1 MKRLARSIPGA
12 NSRTIALRALA
23 IPSVKLALVHN
34 VGRLVRREI
43 KTLCADKFAS
53 IQRDTSSLIHGMSLE
68 PIFSELSKNAPILTA
83 LLMESCPST
92 KSDAQKRIAITI
104 SSAILLKF
112 RNPKMKL
119 VASMFSMVLQAGHA
133 GRQVSMH
140 GVCMH
145 VRMCMCHIIFICNN
159 TGLQKIAKEHAYTFL
174 SCYIKSP

>member
-83 LLMESCPST
+83 LLMESCPSIH
-92 KSDAQKRIAITI
+92 KKRCSKKNSNHNFICHTSQVSQSKNEVGCI
-104 SSAILLKF
+104 
-112 RNPKMKL
+112 N
-119 VASMFSMVLQAGHA
+119 VLYGAA
-133 GRQVSMH
+133 GRTYWTT
-140 GVCMH
+140 GEYAWCMH
-145 VRMCMCHIIFICNN
+145 ACTYVHVP
-159 TGLQKIAKEHAYTFL
+159 H
-174 SCYIKSP
+174 YIHMQ